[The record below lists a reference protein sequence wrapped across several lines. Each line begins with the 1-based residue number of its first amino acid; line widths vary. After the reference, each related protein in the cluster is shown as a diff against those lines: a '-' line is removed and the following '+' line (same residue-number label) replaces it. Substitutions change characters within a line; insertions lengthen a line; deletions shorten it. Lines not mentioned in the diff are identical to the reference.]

1 MNVNNNAA
9 PATYSGNG
17 NENRSKDNN
26 FPAKLSFH
34 QKRVYDLLSN
44 GGQYSAADISTALLM
59 SDPRSVIRDLRV
71 KGVNIADEWFKSE
84 HGGRFKRYFI
94 HGYNA
99 GKEVRN
105 E

>member
-34 QKRVYDLLSN
+34 QKRVYDLLSD
-44 GGQYSAADISTALLM
+44 GVHHSAADITKA
-59 SDPRSVIRDLRV
+59 
-71 KGVNIADEWFKSE
+71 
-84 HGGRFKRYFI
+84 
-94 HGYNA
+94 
-99 GKEVRN
+99 
-105 E
+105 

>member
-44 GGQYSAADISTALLM
+44 GGQ
-59 SDPRSVIRDLRV
+59 
-71 KGVNIADEWFKSE
+71 
-84 HGGRFKRYFI
+84 
-94 HGYNA
+94 
-99 GKEVRN
+99 
-105 E
+105 

>member
-34 QKRVYDLLSN
+34 QKRVYDLLSD
-44 GGQYSAADISTALLM
+44 GVHRSAADITNALGL
-59 SDPRSVIRDLRV
+59 SDPRSIIRDLRD
-71 KGVNIADEWFKSE
+71 KGVPISDEWRDAV
-84 HGGRFKRYFI
+84 HGGRFKRYF
-94 HGYNA
+94 
-99 GKEVRN
+99 VRKDN
-105 E
+105 TL